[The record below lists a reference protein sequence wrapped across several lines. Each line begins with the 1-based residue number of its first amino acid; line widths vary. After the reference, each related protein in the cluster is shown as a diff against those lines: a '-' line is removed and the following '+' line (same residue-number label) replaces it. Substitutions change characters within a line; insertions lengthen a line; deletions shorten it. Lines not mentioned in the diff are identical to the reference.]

1 MSDFDIDKLISDS
14 LTSGSVNDA
23 FRDRLLRESTGAL
36 VSSRRFQK
44 RLRAAGLMLTI
55 MLIAMGAFVC
65 GNLRGLSLGATEI
78 VPVPAAVENEQMT
91 SVPRELV
98 AWLDAGRFFERLG
111 MQERAVRAYKTASG
125 LIDYDTPEFH
135 GAGLE
140 RRNYFCVIQENR
152 RVDTAAAESK
162 VAQKSERQSK
172 VTETILAKSY

>member
-14 LTSGSVNDA
+14 LTSGSVSDA

-36 VSSRRFQK
+36 VRSRRFGK

-55 MLIAMGAFVC
+55 VLIAIGAFVC
-65 GNLRGLSLGATEI
+65 GNFRGLYHGATEK
-78 VPVPAAVENEQMT
+78 VPVPAAGENEQRT

-111 MQERAVRAYKTASG
+111 MQERAVRAYKRASG
-125 LIDYDTPEFH
+125 LIDYDAAEFH

-140 RRNYFCVIQENR
+140 RKNYFCAIKEYR
-152 RVDTAAAESK
+152 RADTAAAESE
-162 VAQKSERQSK
+162 VARKSERETK

>member
-1 MSDFDIDKLISDS
+1 MSDFDIDKLLSDS
-14 LTSGSVNDA
+14 LTSGTVSDA

-36 VSSRRFQK
+36 VSSRRFGK

-65 GNLRGLSLGATEI
+65 GNFRGLHHVATEK
-78 VPVPAAVENEQMT
+78 VLVPAAVENEQMT

-125 LIDYDTPEFH
+125 LIDYGTPEFH
-135 GAGLE
+135 EAGLD
-140 RRNYFCVIQENR
+140 RRNFFCVIKENR
-152 RVDTAAAESK
+152 RVDAGAAESK
-162 VAQKSERQSK
+162 VSRKSERQSK
-172 VTETILAKSY
+172 VAETILAKCY

>member
-14 LTSGSVNDA
+14 LTSGSVSDA

-36 VSSRRFQK
+36 VSSRRFGK

-55 MLIAMGAFVC
+55 MLIAIGAFVC
-65 GNLRGLSLGATEI
+65 GNFRGLHHGATEK
-78 VPVPAAVENEQMT
+78 VPVPAAGENEQMT

-125 LIDYDTPEFH
+125 LIDYGTPEFH
-135 GAGLE
+135 EAGME
-140 RRNYFCVIQENR
+140 RKNYFCVIKENR

-162 VAQKSERQSK
+162 VARKSERQTK